1 MKVSSQILSVIVFAG
16 FVAANE
22 RGRQNDWHK
31 VTKPNKFKPNAP
43 RNEGKVLREDRK
55 AEREARNAGKVEE
68 AVRNIANI
76 FRPMQKM
83 LIKSKSPSLKRTKR
97 MLIHK

>member
-1 MKVSSQILSVIVFAG
+1 MKVSSQVLSVAVLAG

-55 AEREARNAGKVEE
+55 AERENRKAARA
-68 AVRNIANI
+68 AVTKLAN
-76 FRPMQKM
+76 
-83 LIKSKSPSLKRTKR
+83 L
-97 MLIHK
+97 